1 MQGSIAAAEPE
12 LTQQLGHLPTDQET
26 AEALGTDA
34 GEVAEAT
41 SVRGCFNTLSLDAPA
56 AADNGARLVALRFCA
71 GLTQEEIGNEL
82 GVSQMQVSRLL
93 RGILDRLRKE
103 LAQETH

>member
-1 MQGSIAAAEPE
+1 SEEGYE
-12 LTQQLGHLPTDQET
+12 LVENVH
-26 AEALGTDA
+26 
-34 GEVAEAT
+34 
-41 SVRGCFNTLSLDAPA
+41 TLAPA
-56 AADNGARLVALRFCA
+56 VSDLDDRDRQILALRFCG